1 MEKDKEV
8 TVETS
13 DKFFFPH
20 SLLLVRCYVTYC
32 WFTILAWKQELIF
45 ISFSLKQVN

>member
-13 DKFFFPH
+13 DKFLFH

-32 WFTILAWKQELIF
+32 WFTILARRQELIF
-45 ISFSLKQVN
+45 ISFPLKQVN